1 MMGNSK
7 LALVGAFVIGGIA
20 LFAVGIFMIGERRL
34 LFTDDFEV
42 AADFGNVTGVQ
53 IGSKVRVA
61 GFDAGEVTDIVI
73 PPSPSI
79 QFRVRMR
86 IREDLHPFVRADSV
100 AAILTDGLIGSVFVQ
115 IREGTDATP
124 PVPEGGTIAGIDPIE
139 IADLIEEGR
148 RTFQTVAREVLDLK
162 AEISAT
168 VSSFDE
174 TLDTTNL
181 LLADVGNDVRAITTT
196 TALFMDDARA
206 VASTTKS
213 LVADVQGGRGTIG
226 KLLTSDELYNHAVG
240 VSRDADE
247 TMKSVRDAAA
257 RAQNAF
263 ADLTKP
269 DGPSQ
274 RVFADLREVLSHA
287 RDAMSDLA
295 ENAEALKRSWLFRGF
310 FADRGFFNLD
320 AMTLEEYERLARQGP
335 YAPLRIWLDAS
346 RLFTTTATGDETLT
360 PEGRTRLNSAMAQLI
375 QYPRNSPLVVEGY
388 STAATADQRFLE
400 AQVRGR
406 LVRDYLV
413 DRFSLSA
420 TLTGAIPVGA
430 EAEASP
436 NGDGRWN
443 GIALTLFVRPEALRA
458 TNAAH

>member
-1 MMGNSK
+1 MMGSSK
-7 LALVGAFVIGGIA
+7 LALVGAFVIGGIV
-20 LFAVGIFMIGERRL
+20 LFAVGIFMIGDRRL

-73 PPSPSI
+73 PPRPSI

-86 IREDLHPFVRADSV
+86 IREDLHPLVRGDSV
-100 AAILTDGLIGSVFVQ
+100 AAILTDGLIGSVFIQ

-124 PVPEGGTIAGIDPIE
+124 PVPEGGTITGVDPIE

-148 RTFQTVAREVLDLK
+148 RTFQAVAREVLDLK

-168 VSSFDE
+168 VNSFDE

-181 LLADVGNDVRAITTT
+181 LLADVGNDVRAITST
-196 TALFMDDARA
+196 TALFVDDARGI
-206 VASTTKS
+206 ASTTKS
-213 LVADVQGGRGTIG
+213 LVADLQAGRGTVG
-226 KLLTSDELYNHAVG
+226 KLLISDDLYNHAVG
-240 VSRDADE
+240 VSRDAE
-247 TMKSVRDAAA
+247 ATMKAIREAATRA
-257 RAQNAF
+257 RNVF
-263 ADLTKP
+263 TDLTKP

-274 RVFADLREVLSHA
+274 RVFTDIREVLGHA

-295 ENAEALKRSWLFRGF
+295 ENTEALKHNWLFRGF

-320 AMTLEEYERLARQGP
+320 AMTVEEYRRLARQGR
-335 YAPLRIWLDAS
+335 YTPLRIWLDAS
-346 RLFTTTATGDETLT
+346 RLFATMPEGDETLT

-375 QYPRNSPLVVEGY
+375 QYPRDSPLVIEGY
-388 STAATADQRFLE
+388 STAATADQRFVE

-413 DRFSLSA
+413 ARFSRSA
-420 TLTGAIPVGA
+420 NLTGSIPIGA
-430 EAEASP
+430 EANGSP
-436 NGDGRWN
+436 TTDGRWN
-443 GIALTLFVRPEALRA
+443 GVALTLFVRPEALKG
-458 TNAAH
+458 TNADH